1 MSNVIGVGIDL
12 VSISEI
18 KDLDERTKGA
28 FVKKTYTAKELEL
41 AGKASNYYEFLAGRF
56 AVKEAVYKAICG
68 SFPEVNFDFR
78 KVETIKLEN
87 GAPRVM
93 PTDELLKTMN
103 DIGASKILVSISNQ
117 DDFATAIAE
126 LIN

>member
-18 KDLDERTKGA
+18 KDLNERTKGA
-28 FVKKTYTAKELEL
+28 FVKKTYTDKELEL

-78 KVETIKLEN
+78 MVETIKLEN

-93 PTDELLKTMN
+93 PNEELLKLMN